1 MTTAGKASSRAPE
14 AHRSAPPS
22 APPGSARRSK
32 TAADK
37 SAYLADDRKAEIRI
51 CAGTACHA
59 SGRVALRKAL
69 DKALSERNL
78 SDKVAVVETGCHGF
92 CEEGPIV
99 VVRPQGLFYPR
110 LKPKD
115 IADIV
120 DTSVV
125 GDGIVDRLLY
135 KDPATGEPLAHERD
149 IPFYALQER
158 IVLAL
163 NGKIDPYSI
172 VDYFAH
178 GGYTALTKVLQ
189 DADPM
194 GVIDAVEASGL
205 RGRGGAGFPTGRKW
219 RFCRGNPGDVHYVI
233 CNADEGD
240 PGAFMDRSVLEGN
253 PHSVIEGM
261 TIAAYAIGADSGPV
275 EGYVYVRHEYPFA
288 VERLRAAL
296 AQARER
302 GLLGDDILGSGFTFD
317 IRINQGAG
325 AFVCGES
332 TALIASI
339 EGHRGMPRG
348 KHIRTVAQG
357 LWGQPTNLNN
367 VESYAN
373 VPWIINHGAEAF
385 AAKGTETSKG
395 TKIFSLTGKVVNGGL
410 IEVPMGATLRHVIF
424 DIGGGMLPGR
434 EFKAVQLG
442 GPSGGCLPASLLDD
456 PIDFESLVAAGSMM
470 GSGGMVVVDDS
481 TCMVDFVKF
490 FLTFTAEESCGKCV
504 PCRVGS
510 QRLLEIL
517 ERVSDGQGTLDDL
530 DRLETLSDDII
541 EGSLCQL
548 GGSAPNPVLSTL
560 RYFRD
565 EVEAHIVEHR
575 CPAKVCRPLIKYT
588 IDPDA
593 CTGCHVCFGACPTQ
607 AISGERK
614 KPHAIDQKLC
624 IKCDT
629 CRQVCKFDAVPVVD
643 EQPALIEGRQ
653 Q

>member
-1 MTTAGKASSRAPE
+1 MTP
-14 AHRSAPPS
+14 
-22 APPGSARRSK
+22 ARRATRIDK
-32 TAADK
+32 ALQAARDAGAYIAAD
-37 SAYLADDRKAEIRI
+37 DKAEIRV

-69 DKALSERNL
+69 EKSLAERGL
-78 SDKVAVVETGCHGF
+78 TAKVAVVETGCHGF
-92 CEEGPIV
+92 CEEGPIA

-115 IADIV
+115 IDEIV
-120 DTSVV
+120 ATSVV
-125 GDGIVDRLLY
+125 GDGIVERLLY
-135 KDPATGEPLAHERD
+135 KDPSTGAALAYEKD
-149 IPFYALQER
+149 IPFYSLQQR

-163 NGKIDPYSI
+163 NGKIDPFSI
-172 VDYFAH
+172 DDYLAH
-178 GGYTALTKVLQ
+178 DGYTALATVL
-189 DADPM
+189 DAADPEA
-194 GVIDAVEASGL
+194 VIDEVEISGL

-219 RFCRGNPGDVHYVI
+219 RYCRANPGDTHYLI

-261 TIAAYAIGADSGPV
+261 VIAAYAIGAGNGPV

-288 VERLRAAL
+288 VERLRHAL

-302 GLLGDDILGSGFTFD
+302 NLLGDDILGSGFSFD

-332 TALIASI
+332 TALTASI

-348 KHIRTVAQG
+348 KHIRTVAHG

-373 VPWIINHGAEAF
+373 VPWIVNHGAAAF
-385 AAKGTETSKG
+385 AAKGTATSKG

-424 DIGGGMLPGR
+424 DIGGGMPDGR

-442 GPSGGCLPASLLDD
+442 GPSGGCLPAALLDD

-481 TCMVDFVKF
+481 TCMLDFVKF
-490 FLTFTAEESCGKCV
+490 FLKFTAEESCGKCV

-517 ERVSDGQGTLDDL
+517 ERISDGEGTLEDL

-565 EVEAHIVEHR
+565 EIEAHIIERR
-575 CPAKVCRPLIKYT
+575 CPARVCRPLIRYT
-588 IDPDA
+588 IDADA
-593 CTGCHVCFGACPTQ
+593 CTGCHVCLGACPTQ

-614 KPHAIDQKLC
+614 QVHVIDQKLC

-629 CRQVCKFDAVPVVD
+629 CRQVCKFDAIPVVD
-643 EQPALIEGRQ
+643 AEPALIEGRQ

>member
-1 MTTAGKASSRAPE
+1 MSPAAKLTKIDRALQAKA
-14 AHRSAPPS
+14 
-22 APPGSARRSK
+22 
-32 TAADK
+32 DQ
-37 SAYLADDRKAEIRI
+37 SAYLADDAKTEIRI

-59 SGRVALRKAL
+59 SGRVALRKAVE
-69 DKALSERNL
+69 KALAERDL
-78 SDKVAVVETGCHGF
+78 TGKVAVIETGCHGF

-115 IADIV
+115 IEEIIA
-120 DTSVV
+120 TSVV
-125 GDGIVDRLLY
+125 GDGIVERLLY
-135 KDPATGEPLAHERD
+135 KDPQTGEALAHEKD
-149 IPFYALQER
+149 IAFYALQER

-163 NGKIDPYSI
+163 NGKIDPYSLD
-172 VDYFAH
+172 DYLNH
-178 GGYTALTKVLQ
+178 GGYSALAKVLNA
-189 DADPM
+189 ADPEA
-194 GVIDAVEASGL
+194 VIDDVEKSDL
-205 RGRGGAGFPTGRKW
+205 RGRGGAGFPTGKKW
-219 RFCRGNPGDVHYVI
+219 RFCRANPGEKHYVI

-261 TIAAYAIGADSGPV
+261 IIAAYAIGAGNGPV

-288 VERLRAAL
+288 VQRLRHAL
-296 AQARER
+296 ETARER
-302 GLLGDDILGSGFTFD
+302 NLLGDDILGSGFSFD

-332 TALIASI
+332 TALTASI

-348 KHIRTVAQG
+348 KHIRTVAHG

-373 VPWIINHGAEAF
+373 VPWIVNHGPEAF
-385 AAKGTETSKG
+385 AAKGTATSKG

-410 IEVPMGATLRHVIF
+410 IEVPMGATLRQVIF
-424 DIGGGMLPGR
+424 AIGGGMLPGR

-442 GPSGGCLPASLLDD
+442 GPSGGCLPASLLDE

-470 GSGGMVVVDDS
+470 GSGGMVVVDDT
-481 TCMVDFVKF
+481 TCMVDFAKF
-490 FLTFTAEESCGKCV
+490 FLKFTAEESCGKCV
-504 PCRVGS
+504 PCRVGT
-510 QRLLEIL
+510 QRMLEIL
-517 ERVSDGQGTLDDL
+517 ERISAGEATVEDVE
-530 DRLETLSDDII
+530 RLELLADDII

-560 RYFRD
+560 RYFRE
-565 EVEAHIVEHR
+565 EVMAHVVQR
-575 CPAKVCRPLIKYT
+575 CCPAKVCRPLIRYT
-588 IDPDA
+588 IDADA
-593 CTGCHVCFGACPTQ
+593 CTGCHVCLGACPTS

-614 KPHAIDQKLC
+614 EAHTIDQKLC
-624 IKCDT
+624 IQCDT
-629 CRQVCKFDAVPVVD
+629 CRQVCKFDAIPI
-643 EQPALIEGRQ
+643 ETGIFAMAEGRQ